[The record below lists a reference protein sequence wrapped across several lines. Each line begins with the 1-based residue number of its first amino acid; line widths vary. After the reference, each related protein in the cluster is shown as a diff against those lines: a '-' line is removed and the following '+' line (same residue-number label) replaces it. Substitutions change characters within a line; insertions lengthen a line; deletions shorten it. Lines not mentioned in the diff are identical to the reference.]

1 MLQSMTGYG
10 NSTVEIGNRNY
21 TIELKGVNHRYLDIK
36 IRLPREYF
44 QLEEVIRK
52 EISKDISRGRVDVYI
67 HYDKN
72 VDEEKEIIVDK
83 NLAKVYYE
91 QLTDLVK
98 EFKMSDSP
106 SIEFIASR
114 PDVVIMKEPE
124 QDMEEVTKILLKAVN
139 EASSK
144 FKSMRIVEAKALAK
158 AMINQLN
165 ELESYR
171 QRVAI
176 RSPEVVKE
184 YKDKLQDRIKQL
196 LDKNVE
202 INQDRL
208 CNEVVYFAD
217 RSSIDEEVVRLK
229 SHINQ
234 FKSIIEKGG
243 PVGRKLDFLV
253 QEMNREVNTT
263 GAKSSDLEISSSVV
277 EMKSIIEKIRE
288 QVQNIE

>member
-72 VDEEKEIIVDK
+72 IDEDKEIIVDK

-91 QLTDLVK
+91 QLTALVK
-98 EFKMSDSP
+98 EFKMKDSP

-144 FKSMRIVEAKALAK
+144 FKSMRIVEAKALSK
-158 AMINQLN
+158 TMINQLN
-165 ELESYR
+165 ELESYC
-171 QRVAI
+171 QLVAK

-229 SHINQ
+229 SHVNQ